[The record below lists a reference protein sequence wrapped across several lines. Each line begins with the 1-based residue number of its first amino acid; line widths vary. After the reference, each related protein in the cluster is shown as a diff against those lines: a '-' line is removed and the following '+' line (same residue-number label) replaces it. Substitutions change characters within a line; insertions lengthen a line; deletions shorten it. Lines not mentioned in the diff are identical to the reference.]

1 MTIFELLSVPPISRA
16 APVPSAPPL
25 FNYKKDFPPLSRQP
39 IELPSLEPRKTSFG
53 DFGTISPVRNKPS
66 NITPLPSKPSVDNF
80 PRSITQLTNEKN
92 NTIEITPKK
101 SVLPPIGQK
110 QLSEQLELIFPDV
123 YQMIQQQ
130 SETFKERTENVE
142 ELINA
147 FTKSDDYDADE
158 QKIFEFEFF
167 TGGVN
172 QKFNSF
178 VRKFGL
184 TTENLKFLDF
194 LQTDYCKEILVS
206 NDLKI
211 HIETENIY
219 YDDTDTN
226 EWIFEFMKNQQD
238 SSKGI
243 INTDLKYE
251 RSYKNYFQ

>member
-1 MTIFELLSVPPISRA
+1 M
-16 APVPSAPPL
+16 
-25 FNYKKDFPPLSRQP
+25 
-39 IELPSLEPRKTSFG
+39 
-53 DFGTISPVRNKPS
+53 
-66 NITPLPSKPSVDNF
+66 
-80 PRSITQLTNEKN
+80 
-92 NTIEITPKK
+92 
-101 SVLPPIGQK
+101 PPIGQK
-110 QLSEQLELIFPDV
+110 QLSEQLHQILPDV
-123 YQMIQQQ
+123 YQTIQQQ
-130 SETFKERTENVE
+130 SETVKERTENVE

-147 FTKSDDYDADE
+147 FTKSNDYDADE

-167 TGGVN
+167 TGGLN

-184 TTENLKFLDF
+184 TTENLRFLDF

-211 HIETENIY
+211 HIETGNIY

-251 RSYKNYFQ
+251 RSYKNYFQWILSGFEPYEKTKYDILSFKNTKYLLYRFNDFQNSIGESLIKVKHSVVTDNYIAAEEIQIKIGKILLNAF